1 MLSLKEDLKVRS
13 EEEVKVSSQVSSEMS
28 SIYYE
33 EQIELL
39 EQEKKKLNEQ
49 IDLLNAEKVDLL
61 QNLEEIKNEKMDLN
75 NKLESYI
82 QVQNCFYSAKMY
94 VNCKLAGKYGAYR

>member
-1 MLSLKEDLKVRS
+1 M
-13 EEEVKVSSQVSSEMS
+13 SSQVSSEMS

-61 QNLEEIKNEKMDLN
+61 QNLEEIKNEKLDLN

-82 QVQNCFYSAKMY
+82 QVQTVIIELYPMVIY
-94 VNCKLAGKYGAYR
+94 KLAGKYGAYR